1 MLAQPVKRRFT
12 VEEYHRMG
20 EAGIFPE
27 DDRVELI
34 EGEIVQMSLIGRPHA
49 FTVMMLN
56 NLLVKAVGGRALV
69 SPGNPVRLTRWT
81 EPQPDLMLLR
91 PDADYREEF
100 VSPGHVLLLIEVA
113 DTSLAYDRGVKLRL
127 YAQAGIPEV
136 WIVDVEHERV
146 EVHRD
151 PAGERYRTVEVVPR
165 TGRLSPAAFPDIQIA
180 AAEIL

>member
-1 MLAQPVKRRFT
+1 MLVEPVKRRFT

-20 EAGIFPE
+20 EAGILHA

-34 EGEIVQMSLIGRPHA
+34 EGEIVQMSPIGRSHA

-91 PDADYREEF
+91 LDADYREEF
-100 VSPGHVLLLIEVA
+100 VVPGHVLLVIEVA
-113 DTSLAYDRGVKLRL
+113 DTSLAY
-127 YAQAGIPEV
+127 
-136 WIVDVEHERV
+136 ERV

-151 PAGERYRTVEVVPR
+151 PAGETYRAVEVVPR
-165 TGRLSPAAFPDIQIA
+165 SGRLCPAALPDVQIA
-180 AAEIL
+180 AGEIL